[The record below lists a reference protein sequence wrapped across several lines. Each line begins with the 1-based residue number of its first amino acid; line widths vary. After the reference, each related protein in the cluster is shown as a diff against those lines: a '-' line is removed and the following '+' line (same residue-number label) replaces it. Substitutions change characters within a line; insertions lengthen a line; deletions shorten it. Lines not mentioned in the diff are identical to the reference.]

1 MTATQASQTVN
12 EKTGWLAPLP
22 AWAYGLAG
30 LIPFVAT
37 AVAAWMV
44 QPQWLDLTVM
54 VQVTYAAVILSFL
67 GAVHWGTAM
76 TGRGARG
83 DPRAAS
89 TWKRLGLGVLPAL
102 VGWGAV
108 LVLLKTSFP
117 SVALGILIV
126 GFAGAWLGDRAAV
139 RTGHVPFWYLV
150 LRGVLT
156 LVAIVAMAA
165 VVAKVVDL

>member
-1 MTATQASQTVN
+1 MTATQASQNTN
-12 EKTGWLAPLP
+12 EKAGWMAPLP
-22 AWAYGLAG
+22 AWVYGLAG
-30 LIPFVAT
+30 LIPFIAT
-37 AVAAWMV
+37 AVIARGVRPEWF
-44 QPQWLDLTVM
+44 DLAVM

-89 TWKRLGLGVLPAL
+89 TWQRLGLGVLPAL
-102 VGWGAV
+102 VGWAAV
-108 LVLLKTSFP
+108 LVFLKTVFTG
-117 SVALGILIV
+117 VALGILIV

-139 RTGHVPFWYLV
+139 RTGHLPFWYLV

-156 LVAIVAMAA
+156 LVAILAMLA
-165 VVAKVVDL
+165 VLAKTFGF